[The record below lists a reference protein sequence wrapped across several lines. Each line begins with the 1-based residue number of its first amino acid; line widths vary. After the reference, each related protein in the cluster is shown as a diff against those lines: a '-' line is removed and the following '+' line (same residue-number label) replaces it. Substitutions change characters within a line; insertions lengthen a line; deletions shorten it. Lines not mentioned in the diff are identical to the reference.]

1 MRALDLAQQNFAVA
15 ETLLQLHHML
25 EGLTLRGTPNNELR
39 LAVCRAM
46 EVGDHTSVKELGNSR
61 LVLYA
66 QDAVSIPDRI
76 HSGDGIDFLLRQ
88 AVVVACTAVESFF
101 WDILQEN
108 VLTIVRARG
117 NGADESIR
125 NLNFTLGDYISM
137 EGYEDKD
144 LRLKQLILRNFERAT
159 LSGADAIEKIASTL
173 TVQKLYDK
181 VADHTGI
188 SAKELRKQIGDLITR
203 RNKIAHRADRP
214 TEDEETDT
222 EIDGHSL
229 RKIRYAWVNTR
240 VQTAKAVVDASSRI
254 IGESLETLE
263 NNIRIREEQ
272 RLAQA
277 ASRRRETSN

>member
-25 EGLTLRGTPNNELR
+25 
-39 LAVCRAM
+39 
-46 EVGDHTSVKELGNSR
+46 
-61 LVLYA
+61 
-66 QDAVSIPDRI
+66 
-76 HSGDGIDFLLRQ
+76 
-88 AVVVACTAVESFF
+88 
-101 WDILQEN
+101 
-108 VLTIVRARG
+108 
-117 NGADESIR
+117 
-125 NLNFTLGDYISM
+125 